1 MRSVLTGLVLVLAAG
16 VARADVFWFSEVS
29 ATSGNIRSFDSV
41 AGTLGPAVTL
51 PAPGTEP
58 RVAAAY
64 AITAPFDIQSLSY
77 SSSAGPFLAFVDN
90 PYVVIVDTLP
100 GSPTYNKVIQTINL
114 TDAAIGA
121 DNPGANF
128 LCIHP
133 TGSRIYVSCAGSAS
147 SLPSIRILRQD
158 APLPA
163 ATLSYSFTP
172 ALHPGD
178 RIDCGQGIGEPPM
191 SGEWGTLGIPEA
203 GGTAVSGRIV
213 PWGIDIAADASKI
226 YFACHWEF
234 TGINYSNVMGFT
246 LTTSGDRSMDLV
258 VTELPTT
265 LYDHSFTL
273 AFSPSTLDYAS
284 GGSRCYVTNTSACPE
299 PTPPP
304 LPPDFGFVMVIN
316 TAADANTL
324 KVDAGVVPPF
334 FPPTITLDPTVP
346 AFRTPI
352 GIAWLKSSTVA
363 FVADRDF
370 TVAAPATDGAIGVR
384 VGASI
389 TPPGSPMISDKTL
402 DYFTD
407 PTPASGAD
415 PAHYGV
421 AVDND
426 DSEVVFCDTA
436 TNSINQFGTDG
447 VLVLSLPVTPGFTP
461 YMITCQS
468 GTGLGG
474 AGGGGGGAPG
484 FDPYND
490 NGGDTF
496 SSHHDNGSSS
506 KKHHRR
512 CGLTGA
518 EAPIL
523 FGLWLLARR
532 RNRKTAK

>member
-16 VARADVFWFSEVS
+16 VARADVFWFTEVS
-29 ATSGNIRSFDSV
+29 ATAGNVRRFDS
-41 AGTLGPAVTL
+41 ATGTLGPPVTL
-51 PAPGTEP
+51 PAPGTSP
-58 RVAAAY
+58 RVASTY
-64 AITAPFDIQSLSY
+64 SILAPFDIQAFSY
-77 SSSAGPFLAFVDN
+77 SSSAGPFLAYVDN

-100 GSPTYNKVIQTINL
+100 GSPTYNQVIQTINL
-114 TDAAIGA
+114 TDASIGA

-133 TGSRIYVSCAGSAS
+133 TGSRIYVSCSGSAS

-213 PWGIDIAADASKI
+213 PWGIDIAPDASKV

-234 TGINYSNVMGFT
+234 TGVNYSNVMGFT
-246 LTTSGDRSMDLV
+246 LTTSGDRGMDLV

-265 LYDHSFTL
+265 IYDHSFTL
-273 AFSPSTLDYAS
+273 EFCPSTLDYAS

-299 PTPPP
+299 PAAPP

-316 TAADANTL
+316 TAADSNTL
-324 KVDAGVVPPF
+324 KVDAGVVPPY
-334 FPPTITLDPTVP
+334 FPPTIPLGPTVS

-352 GIAWLKSSTVA
+352 GIAWLKSSTIA

-407 PTPASGAD
+407 PTPASGTD
-415 PAHYGV
+415 PAHYGA

-436 TNSINQFGTDG
+436 TNSINHFGTDG
-447 VLVLSLPVTPGFTP
+447 VLVVSVPVTPGFTP
-461 YMITCQS
+461 YLITCQS
-468 GTGLGG
+468 GTGIGG
-474 AGGGGGGAPG
+474 PPGGGGGGTG
-484 FDPYND
+484 SSGGTGYDD
-490 NGGDTF
+490 NGADTF
-496 SSHHDNGSSS
+496 SDNSGRSG
-506 KKHHRR
+506 KNKR

-532 RNRKTAK
+532 RSRKNVK